1 MQTKTQLLI
10 GSIAAAALAIPLTAT
25 LSSAQQAGPQPPPGG
40 APQPGF
46 VQPGPPP
53 NQMRPGMGGGG
64 VTMIADG
71 SFLYVLQGNRIL
83 KISKEDLKVLKTG
96 EIPPPTP
103 QAPPPRDG
111 E

>member
-1 MQTKTQLLI
+1 
-10 GSIAAAALAIPLTAT
+10 
-25 LSSAQQAGPQPPPGG
+25 
-40 APQPGF
+40 
-46 VQPGPPP
+46 
-53 NQMRPGMGGGG
+53 MGGGG

-83 KISKEDLKVLKTG
+83 KISKEDLKVVKTG